1 MNPISAQQAW
11 EVLQQAD
18 RLYSPEQVESALAG
32 MASYLDAGSIVA
44 LGAGLALF
52 QSSLGLSAVEV
63 GALAAIGPNA
73 SRYQAHVRREVDAC
87 GLCVLLVSPGKRD
100 EALRIE
106 ALLRRSFA
114 RVVESDDGVPP
125 NTVVVVVGEERCYAE
140 LAKGRTDL
148 PLVLYSGNTLLDR
161 AKLGASE
168 RVYIPAN
175 TVVTA
180 ATQARALAVACAE

>member
-1 MNPISAQQAW
+1 MTRNFSLAQI
-11 EVLQQAD
+11 
-18 RLYSPEQVESALAG
+18 
-32 MASYLDAGSIVA
+32 LDFVGI
-44 LGAGLALF
+44 LGAIVSVVMGIFLARFWSKMKAEGL
-52 QSSLGLSAVEV
+52 
-63 GALAAIGPNA
+63 GALHSEIAGKLTGAGTAAIGPNA

-100 EALRIE
+100 EAMRIE

-125 NTVVVVVGEERCYAE
+125 NTVVVVVGEQRCYAE